1 MGDNETTTNMTQTA
15 FWVEN
20 ELLDALDRRAADN
33 DRSRSG
39 ELRAIL
45 KAALG
50 MKTEKEG

>member
-20 ELLDALDRRAADN
+20 ELLDALNRRAAEN

-45 KAALG
+45 KVVLG
-50 MKTEKEG
+50 KKTAKEG